1 MTNIEAEFGAAMAVY
16 DLAPAEII
24 ADGKRRRFDAADD
37 KKGNK
42 SAWYILHGDGV
53 PAGAFGNW
61 KTDLS
66 EKWCGK
72 SDQKMTPIENA
83 EYRTRIDKAR
93 QEAELTRLQLEAEAA
108 TACVRILAGAHDA
121 TDDNPYCVRK
131 GIKPYGLKEDKDK
144 RTLIVPIRDAGGAVT
159 SLQFIAKDGTKRF
172 KSHGKVKGC
181 YYSFGGKPVD
191 TLLVCEGFA
200 TGASLFAALG
210 HPVAVAFNAGNLEA
224 VALALRGKLPG
235 VQIILCADN
244 DRFNTVGN
252 VGVEKAKAA
261 ARAVGGWLAVPE
273 FESDEGNPTDFNDLA
288 QRQGDEALVEALSK
302 AVYFELPAHQPA
314 QPPSMRPTAPPE
326 SRVVKIRCGND
337 IKPLPITWLWPG
349 WLPAGKLTIL
359 AGAAGTGKTTLAL
372 ALAAVL
378 TSGGR
383 WPDGSPC
390 HRKGNVLVWSSEDV
404 ADDTLVPR
412 LIASGAD
419 LNRCHFIEGIVHNG
433 ESVPFDPSQDIPELH
448 RAVDRIGGVSLLIID
463 PIVSA
468 VAGDMHRANDVR
480 RSLQAVVDFAE
491 AHSCAVIG
499 ITHFAKGG
507 AGKSPQDRVIGSQA
521 FGALARMVL
530 VTAKEEDSSRR
541 VLARAKSNIA
551 PDDGGVSYGLAMVTI
566 DGGIEATHAVWE
578 GTIEGT
584 AREILG
590 EVEHDENGDGGG
602 KADAEQFLSDL
613 LVDGPISTKQ
623 VKADAAGAGYSWRT
637 IERAKRDLGIEA
649 VKVGMKEGWQWFL
662 PKTAKNSEDR
672 HTNNVTVFGKNG
684 GLRGGLRETTDQQP
698 DPEDPFGTTKLLRG
712 NPQETQESTEI
723 ECVSCVSC
731 PDSCDTTTDQ
741 ESTVEVSI

>member
-16 DLAPAEII
+16 DLAPPEII

-37 KKGNK
+37 KQGKK
-42 SAWYILHGDGV
+42 SAWYILHGDSV

-72 SDQKMTPIENA
+72 SDQKMTPVENA
-83 EYRTRIDKAR
+83 EYRARVEKAR

-108 TACVRILAGAHDA
+108 AACVRILAGALDA

-131 GIKPYGLKEDKDK
+131 GIKPYGLKEFKDK

-159 SLQFIAKDGTKRF
+159 SLQFIYEDGTKHL

-181 YYSFGGKPVD
+181 YYSFGGKPID

-200 TGASLFAALG
+200 TGASLHAVTRY
-210 HPVAVAFNAGNLEA
+210 PVAVAFNAGNLEP
-224 VALALRGKLPG
+224 VALALRDKLPD
-235 VQIILCADN
+235 VRIIVCADD
-244 DRFNTVGN
+244 DRFNEHGN
-252 VGVEKAKAA
+252 VGVAKAKAA
-261 ARAVGGWLAVPE
+261 AAAVGGWLALPA
-273 FESDEGNPTDFNDLA
+273 FQPGDGQPTDFNDMQA
-288 QRQGDEALVEALSK
+288 REGDA
-302 AVYFELPAHQPA
+302 AVMAAIGAATPTVADQDAPLHFDSATSLTTDRSMVPAVDT
-314 QPPSMRPTAPPE
+314 RT
-326 SRVVKIRCGND
+326 VKIRCGMD
-337 IKPLPITWLWPG
+337 IKPQPITWLWPG

-378 TSGGR
+378 TAGGR

-390 HRKGNVLVWSSEDV
+390 RRKGNVLVWSSEDV

-419 LNRCHFIEGIVHNG
+419 LNRCHFIEGIIQNG

-448 RAVDRIGGVSLLIID
+448 RAVERIGGVSLLIID

-507 AGKSPQDRVIGSQA
+507 AGKAPQDRVIGSQA

-551 PDDGGVSYGLAMVTI
+551 PDDGGVSYSLNLVTI

-590 EVEHDENGDGGG
+590 EVEHAEDDGDSGTRDDLQQMLLDTLKDAGGSMAT
-602 KADAEQFLSDL
+602 KALMAEVRDS
-613 LVDGPISTKQ
+613 GHSW
-623 VKADAAGAGYSWRT
+623 DAA
-637 IERAKRDLGIEA
+637 KRLKKTMGIEA
-649 VKVGMKEGWQWFL
+649 KKMSMGGAWVWCLPATSARREREGSEERTQNNAL
-662 PKTAKNSEDR
+662 PSLPSALPSDAD
-672 HTNNVTVFGKNG
+672 
-684 GLRGGLRETTDQQP
+684 ET
-698 DPEDPFGTTKLLRG
+698 
-712 NPQETQESTEI
+712 I
-723 ECVSCVSC
+723 
-731 PDSCDTTTDQ
+731 
-741 ESTVEVSI
+741 EVSV